1 MSSLDFIIKDFTIA
15 TIYDKLQRID
25 LGVSKSTNINT
36 IIKNGEAFG
45 IKQLSLFTFV
55 LCGVVPRPPTG
66 ASPLDPTEEFSVL
79 RTPLSWSPKNPEMA
93 CITRICILAVDNNL

>member
-66 ASPLDPTEEFSVL
+66 ASPLDPTEEFPSSE
-79 RTPLSWSPKNPEMA
+79 PLFRGVQKSSNDLHHMHLH
-93 CITRICILAVDNNL
+93 TGG